1 MTATQPVLDASDDHT
16 ISTNPVSKPSRR
28 RRIAAGVG
36 TTLAVL
42 LIWLALVLPNDVAQ
56 VSLGALVR
64 IPLEGILLVALLLV
78 LPRRAKGPAAIVIGV
93 LLALLLIVK
102 VFDMGFLVAFGR
114 LSNPAFD
121 WVYAGSAIDLL
132 SLSIG
137 RTQATLAVVAALLL
151 IGALLVAMPWAVLR
165 LARLTERHRVGT
177 IRAAGALGVVWI
189 AFALLGLM
197 LPSAAPVASSS
208 AARLTYEHVGQVSA
222 GIRDQ
227 ATFAEE
233 AAVDPFRQVPADQL
247 LTALRG
253 KDVIVAFVESYGRVA
268 VEGSDFS
275 SGVTAVLDEGT
286 TKLRDAGFSSRSAF
300 LTSPTFGGLSWLAH
314 STLQS
319 GLWIDSQQRYD
330 QLVDTDR
337 LTLSGAFKRAGWRTV
352 ADVPSNEQDWSQGTA
367 FYDYDTIYDA
377 RNVGYRGPTF
387 SYASMPDQYVLSAF
401 HRNELA
407 QPGHAP
413 VMAEIDLVSS
423 HTPWTPLPRAVDW
436 SAVGDGSVFRGMQ
449 FLGPSPDLL
458 WRNADNVRTSYG
470 ASIQYTLSTL
480 VSFVQEYGDDNL
492 VLIVLGDH
500 QPATIVSGPGA
511 SHDVPITIISKDAG
525 VMDRV
530 ASWGWT
536 AGMRPDSATPV
547 ERMDSF
553 RNRFLS
559 TFVQ

>member
-1 MTATQPVLDASDDHT
+1 MTAASPVADATDDLPSPSDPFQKRPRRVASILAT
-16 ISTNPVSKPSRR
+16 VS
-28 RRIAAGVG
+28 AA
-36 TTLAVL
+36 L
-42 LIWLALVLPNDVAQ
+42 LVWLALVLPNDLAE
-56 VSLGALVR
+56 VSLGAFLR
-64 IPLEGILLVALLLV
+64 IPLEGVLLLGLLLV
-78 LPRRAKGPAAIVIGV
+78 LPRRAGRIAAIGIGV
-93 LLALLLIVK
+93 VLAVLLIVK
-102 VFDMGFLVAFGR
+102 VVDMGFLIAFGR

-137 RTQATLAVVAALLL
+137 RTQATVAVAAAVVLVV
-151 IGALLVAMPWAVLR
+151 ALLVGMPWAVLR
-165 LARLTERHRVGT
+165 LSRLTERHRRGT
-177 IRAAGALGVVWI
+177 LRAVVALGIAWI
-189 AFALLGLM
+189 ACAVLGLV
-197 LPSAAPVASSS
+197 LPGAAPVASTS
-208 AARLTYEHVGQVSA
+208 ATRLAYEHVGQVGA

-233 AAVDPFRQVPADQL
+233 AAVDPFRQVPADEL

-268 VEGSDFS
+268 VEGSSFS
-275 SGVTAVLDEGT
+275 PGVTAVLDEGT
-286 TKLRDAGFSSRSAF
+286 EQLRDSGFSARSAF

-352 ADVPSNEQDWSQGTA
+352 ADVPSNEQDWSQGAA

-387 SYASMPDQYVLSAF
+387 SYASMPDQYVLSAL
-401 HRNELA
+401 HRLELA

-413 VMAEIDLVSS
+413 VMAEVDLVSS
-423 HTPWTPLPRAVDW
+423 HTPWTPLPRAVAWD
-436 SAVGDGSVFRGMQ
+436 AVGDGSVFRGMQ

-470 ASIQYTLSTL
+470 ASIEYTLSTL

-492 VLIVLGDH
+492 VLVLLGDH

-511 SHDVPITIISKDAG
+511 SHDVPITIIAKDPA
-525 VMDRV
+525 VMERV
-530 ASWGWT
+530 ASWGW
-536 AGMRPDSATPV
+536 AEGMRPEPGAVV
-547 ERMDSF
+547 EPMDSF
-553 RNRFLS
+553 RDRFLT
-559 TFVQ
+559 TFAK